1 MNKSKNTPIIIFL
14 YKVTNYKQRTKWQY
28 VERHALGCAGDE
40 LFSSAGSA
48 HATLY
53 NTADILSPVDAT
65 NS

>member
-1 MNKSKNTPIIIFL
+1 MKLN
-14 YKVTNYKQRTKWQY
+14 